1 MRLKSARRG
10 VHQCAAGAVVIL
22 FCFGSISANAEV
34 FGIRCVSA
42 SSNTDYRIDTS
53 AGTVSWNANGMT
65 FSSPVQVTPA
75 AIDWTDNNSDMF
87 SETNHIDRATG
98 DMQSVT
104 HSNPRYGNR
113 PDDHYSYRCS
123 KIGGI

>member
-1 MRLKSARRG
+1 SARRG
-10 VHQCAAGAVVIL
+10 VHQRAAGVVIIL
-22 FCFGSISANAEV
+22 ACLSSVGANAEV

-53 AGTVSWNANGMT
+53 AGTVSWNANGQT
-65 FSSPVQVTPA
+65 WSSPAQVTPSS
-75 AIDWTDNNSDMF
+75 IDWTDNNSDMF

-104 HSNPRYGNR
+104 HSNSGDK
-113 PDDHYSYRCS
+113 PDGHYSYRCT